1 VEPTRSELRLRDMAS
16 GKDTVLQA
24 GYVRGVISPDGAK
37 VAFSDLK
44 SVSMMDAAG
53 SETTKLVESPALQM
67 FGWTPDGRSLVFWK
81 GGPIRYFTLDPS
93 DHESREPM
101 RDTRLVIH
109 SLEFAQECRWAAFHA
124 ADAPEQPVYVSPVRD
139 GIVAG
144 EKEWIRVS
152 DTGGNNR
159 PWWSPDAN
167 LLYWVSDRDGYR
179 CVWARR
185 LDPASKKS
193 VADPFPVIHIPRRSP
208 QSRR

>member
-1 VEPTRSELRLRDMAS
+1 MRR
-16 GKDTVLQA
+16 
-24 GYVRGVISPDGAK
+24 
-37 VAFSDLK
+37 
-44 SVSMMDAAG
+44 AA
-53 SETTKLVESPALQM
+53 TTKLVESPALQM

-109 SLEFAQECRWAAFHA
+109 SLEFAQECRWATFHA
-124 ADAPEQPVYVSPVRD
+124 ADAPQLPVYVTPVRD

-185 LDPASKKS
+185 LDPASKKP
-193 VADPFPVIHIPRRSP
+193 VADPFPVIHIHDARHSLAGTGIGGFGPAV
-208 QSRR
+208 SRDRLIFALPEYSGNIWLAERVAAK